1 MEIFLQRGS
10 NYPSSVTKYFHNY
23 FDYQISIDINVYEGE
38 DELCQNNQFLGKFTL
53 ENIPRKKK
61 GELIVTVKFGIDM
74 NQMLIVSAYIAENN
88 TKKEITITNDNPY
101 TNEKKIIFNDLNT
114 IETDIDGKEKKLK
127 SNMAEYSESFI
138 KTNDDE
144 IKYKIIK
151 NYTKIL
157 IEYLTFLQEKCFDIE
172 SNKFILLVEYLFKS
186 YSYMLSTFSNKLLQ
200 NEKKEIEETILKYLK
215 LISIKNPFRLKQLIV
230 VFESI
235 KIEISEIFYSI
246 SINCMEIL
254 EEKAKKYLDLKTKN
268 SSSVAKNIYEEC
280 LNISKYSFRKEIL
293 LTAIDNKLKE
303 KYKKIKEECEKK
315 IIILSIGFINE
326 IQNTIET
333 GRLFSD
339 SNLDKD
345 NLSLL
350 SFNINQILKLI
361 NSIENLFKD
370 KETLEKKSICLAT
383 IVKIEFSMKSR
394 IMSLTN
400 LLAHAQESIDIVDN
414 KLGDEYEK
422 KEWYNEIVD
431 LRNQIQRKINM
442 PTGGSTPQGDN
453 EKIREVFE
461 EKFLQGEEEF
471 LKFLVENYPNDKFN
485 KNYDVVGEYKKNK
498 RKLLNNLMIAYKK
511 YENNFT
517 SLNDQEK
524 KNLSFKKEII
534 LEYLGNL
541 KNNQTQRLNYYNK
554 F

>member
-1 MEIFLQRGS
+1 M
-10 NYPSSVTKYFHNY
+10 K
-23 FDYQISIDINVYEGE
+23 
-38 DELCQNNQFLGKFTL
+38 
-53 ENIPRKKK
+53 
-61 GELIVTVKFGIDM
+61 
-74 NQMLIVSAYIAENN
+74 
-88 TKKEITITNDNPY
+88 
-101 TNEKKIIFNDLNT
+101 
-114 IETDIDGKEKKLK
+114 
-127 SNMAEYSESFI
+127 
-138 KTNDDE
+138 
-144 IKYKIIK
+144 
-151 NYTKIL
+151 
-157 IEYLTFLQEKCFDIE
+157 
-172 SNKFILLVEYLFKS
+172 
-186 YSYMLSTFSNKLLQ
+186 
-200 NEKKEIEETILKYLK
+200 ETILKYLK
-215 LISIKNPFRLKQLIV
+215 IISIKNPFKLKQLIII
-230 VFESI
+230 FEDV
-235 KIEISEIFYSI
+235 KREISDIYYAI
-246 SINCMEIL
+246 SIECMEIL
-254 EEKAKKYLDLKTKN
+254 NEKAKKYLDLKTKN

-394 IMSLTN
+394 VMSLTN

-431 LRNQIQRKINM
+431 LRNQIQMKII
-442 PTGGSTPQGDN
+442 PTCGLTPPGGD
-453 EKIREVFE
+453 EKIREDFE

-485 KNYDVVGEYKKNK
+485 KNYDFVGEYKKNK

>member
-1 MEIFLQRGS
+1 
-10 NYPSSVTKYFHNY
+10 
-23 FDYQISIDINVYEGE
+23 
-38 DELCQNNQFLGKFTL
+38 
-53 ENIPRKKK
+53 
-61 GELIVTVKFGIDM
+61 
-74 NQMLIVSAYIAENN
+74 
-88 TKKEITITNDNPY
+88 
-101 TNEKKIIFNDLNT
+101 
-114 IETDIDGKEKKLK
+114 
-127 SNMAEYSESFI
+127 
-138 KTNDDE
+138 
-144 IKYKIIK
+144 
-151 NYTKIL
+151 
-157 IEYLTFLQEKCFDIE
+157 
-172 SNKFILLVEYLFKS
+172 
-186 YSYMLSTFSNKLLQ
+186 MLSTFSNKLLQ

-268 SSSVAKNIYEEC
+268 SSSVTKNIYEEC

-394 IMSLTN
+394 VMSLTN

-471 LKFLVENYPNDKFN
+471 LKFLVENYPNEEFN

-498 RKLLNNLMIAYKK
+498 RKLLNNLMISYKK
-511 YENNFT
+511 YDNNFT
-517 SLNDQEK
+517 RLNVQEK
-524 KNLSFKKEII
+524 NNLSFKKEII

-541 KNNQTQRLNYYNK
+541 KNNQTQRLNYY
-554 F
+554 